1 LVKQNSEN
9 NSVAGTSVT
18 YKTAVYLLYHL
29 AQNPDK
35 QVSFT
40 GILIITERLNLLTLY
55 EYSKFMIQEILH
67 KEIQSIV
74 GRGVDGPSYMR
85 LTSSYLAAALK
96 ESQRLLPAKGP
107 HCSH

>member
-1 LVKQNSEN
+1 
-9 NSVAGTSVT
+9 
-18 YKTAVYLLYHL
+18 
-29 AQNPDK
+29 
-35 QVSFT
+35 
-40 GILIITERLNLLTLY
+40 
-55 EYSKFMIQEILH
+55 MIQEILH

-74 GRGVDGPSYMR
+74 GRGVEGPSYMR

>member
-1 LVKQNSEN
+1 M
-9 NSVAGTSVT
+9 T